1 MEIQYFLTF
10 LIKNYQFLAFK
21 EKMVH
26 KNGGERTFLK
36 YKRPRCGQCRHMTSV
51 RIAVIN
57 IRFSR
62 SD

>member
-1 MEIQYFLTF
+1 
-10 LIKNYQFLAFK
+10 
-21 EKMVH
+21 MVH
-26 KNGGERTFLK
+26 KNSGESTFLK

-51 RIAVIN
+51 CIAVLN

>member
-10 LIKNYQFLAFK
+10 LIKNYQFLAFM

-26 KNGGERTFLK
+26 KNSGESTFLK
-36 YKRPRCGQCRHMTSV
+36 YKRPRCRQCRHMTSV
-51 RIAVIN
+51 CIAVLN

>member
-10 LIKNYQFLAFK
+10 LIKNYQFLAYM
-21 EKMVH
+21 EKNGAQ
-26 KNGGERTFLK
+26 NGGESTFLK

-51 RIAVIN
+51 CIAVLN